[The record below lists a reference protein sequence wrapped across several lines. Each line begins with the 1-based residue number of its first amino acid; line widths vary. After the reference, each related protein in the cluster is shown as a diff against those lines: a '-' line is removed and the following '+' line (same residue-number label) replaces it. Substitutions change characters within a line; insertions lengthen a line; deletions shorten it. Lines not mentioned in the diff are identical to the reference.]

1 VQLIEIEQLG
11 TRLLRVLWRV
21 LQSRYPAVDCAE
33 LGRRCQLT
41 EQWWQHYSAN
51 PLADALI
58 LLQEL
63 RRSEA
68 PEIALE
74 LGDLAQLSDLGLLG
88 YAMLTSPSCEQATMI
103 SCHAFSEVSFLVQ
116 VQLETGPEQ
125 SRVFFHL
132 TDNALPIQALL
143 MELCSVA
150 AWRYIQ
156 AILPEGRAAVP
167 DRLELSISAPA
178 HHSRYREMLGCDVI
192 FDAPRNVIMLPTA
205 WLKRRI
211 PSGNEQAAADCA
223 RQVQRLLGES
233 YRSASIVQRV
243 KRLLMSRPHDT
254 AFQLDNTAQL
264 LNMSPRSLR
273 RHLENAGVNFRRLCL
288 EVRMELAKEYLT
300 STGLSLKEIAFQL
313 GYTHPNNFNRAFSDY
328 YAVSP
333 RRMRQNSGREEP
345 VAPANQ
351 AGAPRR

>member
-1 VQLIEIEQLG
+1 MQLIEIEQLG

-21 LQSRYPAVDCAE
+21 LQSRYPSVDCAE
-33 LGRRCQLT
+33 LGLRCRLAQ
-41 EQWWQHYSAN
+41 QWWQQYSTT

-63 RRSEA
+63 RGGEA

-116 VQLETGPEQ
+116 VQLETGPDQ
-125 SRVFFHL
+125 SQVLFQL

-178 HHSRYREMLGCDVI
+178 HYLRYREMLGCEVV
-192 FDAPRNVIMLPTA
+192 FDAPRNAITLPTP

-211 PSGNEQAAADCA
+211 PSGNEQATAACA

-243 KRLLMSRPHDT
+243 KRLLMSRPQDC
-254 AFQLDNTAQL
+254 AFQLDNTAKL

-273 RHLENAGVNFRRLCL
+273 RHLENAGASFRRLCL
-288 EVRMELAKEYLT
+288 EVRMELAREYLT

-328 YAVSP
+328 YDVSP
-333 RRMRQNSGREEP
+333 RRMRQRKGREEA
-345 VAPANQ
+345 VAPTDQ
-351 AGAPRR
+351 AGAPRC